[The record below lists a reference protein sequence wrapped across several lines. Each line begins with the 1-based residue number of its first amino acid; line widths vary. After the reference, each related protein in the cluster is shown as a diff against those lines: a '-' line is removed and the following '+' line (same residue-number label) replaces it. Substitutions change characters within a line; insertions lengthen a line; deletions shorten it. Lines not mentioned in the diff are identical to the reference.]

1 MECARLH
8 LAADDAVRHAAP
20 LAGVA
25 AVAVLAAVEL
35 PGGRGAALGVAVRPG
50 PGQGPH
56 PPVAPH
62 QRAAGRPQS
71 SPSQVLSSTATD
83 ISGYCLLSPIR
94 SYSAATGS
102 SEDRPLYQSYCL
114 GLDRVGLEEEEAW
127 QLSDQ
132 AEELDR
138 SQSAPTVRRPGSQH
152 KYTRPKSCLP
162 LLCN

>member
-1 MECARLH
+1 M
-8 LAADDAVRHAAP
+8 
-20 LAGVA
+20 
-25 AVAVLAAVEL
+25 
-35 PGGRGAALGVAVRPG
+35 
-50 PGQGPH
+50 
-56 PPVAPH
+56 
-62 QRAAGRPQS
+62 
-71 SPSQVLSSTATD
+71 LSVTD

-132 AEELDR
+132 AEEEGGELDR
-138 SQSAPTVRRPGSQH
+138 SQSAPTVRRPGTQH